1 MLIRIF
7 IRSNIIS
14 GAIFKILFRSFYA
27 EILALQGFPAGLRD
41 SYFIRD
47 KSGYPEF
54 RDNQTF
60 STAGR
65 QRGFHDERYLWPEML
80 RVIRELQ
87 PRWVLGENV
96 VGFLRMGL
104 DKTLIDLE
112 QAGYDVRVFVL
123 PAAAVGA
130 WHERKRVFI
139 IGSAASHTPCQRH
152 RGCGQ
157 GVGHPNLCERQLS
170 QDEQGWQSM
179 DGAAFPCGLPDDP
192 HHAGKA
198 LPQPGLGRVADGFP
212 AQMDGHSLWAEEPAD
227 IPRLTEDV
235 PNRSKR
241 MKTLG
246 NAVSPPQVFPILK
259 YIADIETGRCPMGG
273 EEL

>member
-96 VGFLRMGL
+96 AGFLRMGL

-227 IPRLTEDV
+227 IPRLTEEV

-273 EEL
+273 EEP